1 MAERAL
7 SYAYRRGDPWI
18 GTGHLLLATLDARDR
33 TVDRIVGSGAMGSG
47 PVHDRLARTLMR
59 ALPGG
64 EHPTGEVDG
73 GGVISFDLLI
83 RMLANWFREQLP
95 AGWVMHAS
103 GRSGG
108 FRLRVPNSRSEEDY
122 AIDMS
127 WIVTSDQSGRDRLLE
142 VTRTALAEL
151 QMAVVEATSTSWP
164 SAESDV
170 GLPEP
175 HAAIA
180 GRHRQPHPSAVVRPV
195 ERTRSSSSHRGCCQ
209 HGPVRIKPELRRG
222 IPHHDRRRPSSALP
236 GEHRKVGRIETAVT
250 LRRHGECERRRLR
263 LA

>member
-83 RMLANWFREQLP
+83 RMPRQTGFANSSQRDGSCMP
-95 AGWVMHAS
+95 S

-108 FRLRVPNSRSEEDY
+108 FRLRVPNSRSEEDL
-122 AIDMS
+122 
-127 WIVTSDQSGRDRLLE
+127 RDRH
-142 VTRTALAEL
+142 EL
-151 QMAVVEATSTSWP
+151 
-164 SAESDV
+164 D
-170 GLPEP
+170 
-175 HAAIA
+175 
-180 GRHRQPHPSAVVRPV
+180 RHV
-195 ERTRSSSSHRGCCQ
+195 
-209 HGPVRIKPELRRG
+209 
-222 IPHHDRRRPSSALP
+222 
-236 GEHRKVGRIETAVT
+236 
-250 LRRHGECERRRLR
+250 
-263 LA
+263 

>member
-1 MAERAL
+1 MPESLAWRVLDAELAVGDMGTLGEAMERARMYGPSPAHEATGIFTPATRHIVAERAL
-7 SYAYRRGDPWI
+7 SYAYRRGDPWV

-33 TVDRIVGSGAMGSG
+33 TVERIVGSGVMRSG
-47 PVHDRLARTLMR
+47 PVHDRLARTLTR

-73 GGVISFDLLI
+73 GGVISFDVLI

-95 AGWVMHAS
+95 DGWVMQAS

-122 AIDMS
+122 AIDIG
-127 WIVTSDQSGRDRLLE
+127 WIITSGQSGRDRLLE

-151 QMAVVEATSTSWP
+151 QTAVVETTSTNWP
-164 SAESDV
+164 SRESDV
-170 GLPEP
+170 DLPEP

-180 GRHRQPHPSAVVRPV
+180 GDTVNP
-195 ERTRSSSSHRGCCQ
+195 
-209 HGPVRIKPELRRG
+209 I
-222 IPHHDRRRPSSALP
+222 
-236 GEHRKVGRIETAVT
+236 
-250 LRRHGECERRRLR
+250 LR
-263 LA
+263 LWYGPSNAPVTEFQPRILLNMVLY